1 MILLSLRRFLV
12 FLVFLAFFLMPLC
25 ICALGEEQSKTP
37 CVEIV
42 YGVSELGRD
51 LICRQIGDASAEDAL
66 LLYFAVHGFE
76 DAYDHDGEVLRLIAD
91 RVSDYFT
98 ANPDMLGP
106 LCLYI
111 IPTANPDGLMDGT
124 SKDAFGR
131 CNAKGLDINRDFPA
145 GWREDYRVR
154 YKTGHEPFASAEAR
168 AIQSLVQALSPAY
181 AVDVHGWIDAV
192 YGDGPLSQLLAR
204 SFDMRIKTIRSG
216 GTLTQWLD
224 SLGIDAALL
233 ELPPDPNEENYVAQ
247 NSEKL
252 IDTICQL
259 ALLHSSA
266 E

>member
-1 MILLSLRRFLV
+1 MFLLSLRRLFVIL
-12 FLVFLAFFLMPLC
+12 LLARLC
-25 ICALGEEQSKTP
+25 LRFGLCEGRTDGFYTD
-37 CVEIV
+37 IV
-42 YGVSELGRD
+42 YGASESGRE
-51 LICRQIGDASAEDAL
+51 LICRRVGNPEAEHTML
-66 LLYFAVHGFE
+66 LCFAVHGFE

-91 RVSDYFT
+91 HITDYFY
-98 ANPDMLGP
+98 ANPQQLGS

-111 IPTANPDGLMDGT
+111 IPTANPDGLIDGT

-154 YKTGHEPFASAEAR
+154 YKTGREPFASTEAR
-168 AIQSLVQALSPAY
+168 AIRDLVHMVSPDY

-192 YGDGPLSQLLAR
+192 YGEGSLSNLLSQ
-204 SFDMRIKTIRSG
+204 SFGMRIKSIRSG

-233 ELPPDPNEENYVAQ
+233 ELPAEPNDDDYVCQ

-252 IDTICQL
+252 IEAICQL
-259 ALLHSSA
+259 ARQHGSA

>member
-1 MILLSLRRFLV
+1 MSLCCC
-12 FLVFLAFFLMPLC
+12 A
-25 ICALGEEQSKTP
+25 ICEEQTEAP
-37 CVEIV
+37 YTEII
-42 YGVSELGRD
+42 YGVSESGRE
-51 LICRQIGDASAEDAL
+51 LICRQIGNASAEDAL
-66 LLYFAVHGFE
+66 LLCFAVHGFE

-91 RVSDYFT
+91 RVSDYFA
-98 ANPDMLGP
+98 ANPDMLGS
-106 LCLYI
+106 LSLYI
-111 IPTANPDGLMDGT
+111 IPTANPDGLIDGA

-154 YKTGHEPFASAEAR
+154 YKTGREPFASAEAR
-168 AIQSLVQALSPAY
+168 AIRDLVQLVSPTY

-192 YGDGPLSQLLAR
+192 YGDGPLSHLLAR
-204 SFDMRIKTIRSG
+204 AFDMRIKTIRSG
-216 GTLTQWLD
+216 GTLTQWLH

-233 ELPPDPNEENYVAQ
+233 ELPPAPDEESYVAQ

>member
-1 MILLSLRRFLV
+1 MIVLSLRRFLV
-12 FLVFLAFFLMPLC
+12 LLLL
-25 ICALGEEQSKTP
+25 LL
-37 CVEIV
+37 
-42 YGVSELGRD
+42 LGRCGLCEEPSTASCTEIIYGTSESGRN
-51 LICRQIGDASAEDAL
+51 LICQQIGDASAEDAL
-66 LLYFAVHGFE
+66 LLCFAVHGFE

-91 RVSDYFT
+91 HVTDYFC
-98 ANPDMLGP
+98 ANPQQLGS
-106 LCLYI
+106 LCLYV
-111 IPTANPDGLMDGT
+111 IPTANPDGLIDGT

-154 YKTGHEPFASAEAR
+154 YKTGSKPFASAEAR
-168 AIQSLVQALSPAY
+168 AIRDLVQSISPAY
-181 AVDVHGWIDAV
+181 AVDIHGWIDAV
-192 YGDGPLSQLLAR
+192 YGDGALSDLLSQ

-233 ELPPDPNEENYVAQ
+233 ELPPDPNEEDYVIQ

-252 IDTICQL
+252 IDAICQL
-259 ALLHSSA
+259 ALLHGSA